1 MASLR
6 DARPANVWEETAV
19 AAPFVPD
26 LEGSHR
32 AQVLVVGAGYLGLS
46 AALHLARRG
55 VDVVVVDSHEPGWGA
70 SGRNGGQVIPGLKH
84 DPSELEAMFGRERG
98 ERIWRFAGGAADVVF
113 DLIARH
119 DLRCNARRAPWIQG
133 IHSDKAAARAKR
145 RLAEWKARGA
155 PVEYLDRAQTAAIA
169 GTDIYIG
176 AFADARAGA
185 LQPLSYVREL
195 ARAAIA
201 AGANVYRNARVVTL
215 ETEGDG
221 WRAATA
227 AGASVRARTVL
238 VATNAYGDN
247 LIPGLD
253 RSIVALNSLQI
264 ATAPLPPALRKTL
277 LPNGETLSDTRRVI
291 RYWRLD
297 DDGRLLMG
305 GRGPYRDALAAR
317 DWNHLAAHVH
327 RHFPALDAVPITHR
341 WSGRVA
347 VHVDYM
353 PRLHRPH
360 PGMFVAI
367 GCQGRGIAWQTAMG
381 GELAELALD
390 PRYDAVLPFSPVR
403 PIPFH
408 PLKALG
414 VASTIAVWRALD
426 RCGLS

>member
-1 MASLR
+1 M
-6 DARPANVWEETAV
+6 
-19 AAPFVPD
+19 
-26 LEGSHR
+26 HH
-32 AQVLVVGAGYLGLS
+32 AQVLIIGAGYLGLS
-46 AALHLARRG
+46 AALQLAQAG
-55 VDVVVVDSHEPGWGA
+55 VDATLVDTHEPGWGA
-70 SGRNGGQVIPGLKH
+70 SGRNGGQVIPGLKR

-98 ERIWRFAGGAADVVF
+98 ERIWRFAGATADVVF

-119 DLRCNARRAPWIQG
+119 GLDCHGRRAPWIQG
-133 IHSDKAAARAKR
+133 IHSQKAATRARQR
-145 RLAEWKARGA
+145 VDDWRTRGA
-155 PVEYLDRAQTAAIA
+155 PVEYLDHAQTAAIA

-195 ARAAIA
+195 ARVAIA
-201 AGANVYRNARVVTL
+201 AGARVYRGARVVTL
-215 ETEGDG
+215 EIDGNG

-227 AGASVRARTVL
+227 VGASVHAHTVL
-238 VATNAYGDN
+238 VATNAYADRV
-247 LIPGLD
+247 IPGLAH
-253 RSIVALNSLQI
+253 SIVALNSLQI
-264 ATAPLPPALRKTL
+264 ATAPIPPALRRTL

-297 DDGRLLMG
+297 DEGRLLMG
-305 GRGPYRDALAAR
+305 GRGPFRDALAER
-317 DWNHLAAHVH
+317 DWGHLAAHVR
-327 RHFPALDAVPITHR
+327 RHFPALAEVPFTHR

-381 GELAELALD
+381 AELAN
-390 PRYDAVLPFSPVR
+390 YDAVLPFSPVR

-414 VASTIAVWRALD
+414 VASTIALWRALD
-426 RCGLS
+426 QCGLS